1 MKKMSKSL
9 INLFSVDWLMFLEL
23 SINNL
28 YSIKPIA
35 YSSITPSQIPE
46 QAGVY
51 LISEIIDN
59 IETALYVGRSK
70 NLRNRLYR
78 NHLMGNPINARL
90 KKYMMQDEFHP
101 AFENKELA
109 KQYIKEKCFVRWI
122 LEDNIRK
129 RGALEGYFTAIFFPK
144 YGISEE
150 H

>member
-9 INLFSVDWLMFLEL
+9 INLFSEDWLMFLEL

-28 YSIKPIA
+28 YSTKPIA

-129 RGALEGYFTAIFFPK
+129 RGALEGYFTAMFFPK

>member
-9 INLFSVDWLMFLEL
+9 INLFSEDWLMFLEL